1 MFIRASVRVLGMYK
15 DKGLQGDSLWR
26 TVRKWHA
33 ILEKAISLKEYYLII
48 DSG

>member
-1 MFIRASVRVLGMYK
+1 MHVRGTHK
-15 DKGLQGDSLWR
+15 DKGLQRDSLWR

-33 ILEKAISLKEYYLII
+33 ILEKASPLKEYYLII